1 MSGKRLILKGK
12 IIVSTEEVQRKLAEA
27 EQATKE
33 RKNKKQ
39 KRKHQRVTF
48 NVGMDNENIEDN
60 TDDEQQEIHDYI
72 EVQLR

>member
-1 MSGKRLILKGK
+1 MSGKRLVLKGK

-39 KRKHQRVTF
+39 KRRHQRATL
-48 NVGMDNENIEDN
+48 NVGMDNEDIEDN
-60 TDDEQQEIHDYI
+60 TDDEQREIHDCI
-72 EVQLR
+72 EVQFQ